1 MASIPVNACNDLL
14 ELLEEASCHYRAL
27 LSVLESEKKAIVE
40 SNLSELGKVLKAK
53 EALLCKIQVIEEQRQ
68 MATEGL
74 AESLGCSSRDLTISK
89 LAELTEE
96 PQTDRFKR
104 LCSDLSPLTESI
116 HSINDNNK
124 TLLRH
129 SVALIKSSFAF
140 LNNLIAAN
148 DVYYRSGKVQ
158 QTIQSGKVLSGS
170 V

>member
-1 MASIPVNACNDLL
+1 VASVPVNACNHLL
-14 ELLEEASCHYRAL
+14 ELLEEASGHYQAL

-40 SNLSELGKVLKAK
+40 SNLNELGKVLKTK
-53 EALLCKIQVIEEQRQ
+53 EALLCEIRIIEQKRQ
-68 MATEGL
+68 MMTENL
-74 AESLGCSSRDLTISK
+74 AESLGCSFHDLTITK

-96 PQTDRFKR
+96 PQTGRFKC
-104 LCSDLSPLTESI
+104 LCSDLPPLAESI
-116 HSINDNNK
+116 HSVNDINK

-129 SVALIKSSFAF
+129 SVELIKSSFAF

-148 DVYYRSGKVQ
+148 DVYYRSGRVQ